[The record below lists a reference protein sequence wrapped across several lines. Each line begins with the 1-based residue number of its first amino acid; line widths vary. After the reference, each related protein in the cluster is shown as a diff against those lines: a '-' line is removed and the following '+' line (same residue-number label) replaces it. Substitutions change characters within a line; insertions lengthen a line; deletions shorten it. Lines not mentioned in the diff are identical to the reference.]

1 MGSAPR
7 QGALA
12 PTSGTWI
19 TSLEQLD
26 VICLYLD
33 GCGEVALFEVYEEAF
48 VFAASLTHQ
57 AAFEAVELT
66 ADEADLLAIDL
77 G

>member
-1 MGSAPR
+1 M
-7 QGALA
+7 
-12 PTSGTWI
+12 
-19 TSLEQLD
+19 SLEQLD

-33 GCGEVALFEVYEEAF
+33 GCGEVALFQVYEEAF
-48 VFAASLTHQ
+48 VFAAAFAHQ

-66 ADEADLLAIDL
+66 ADNANLLAIDL